1 MGFDLALFNKV
12 SSADIGSKAA
22 SQSRREKKENAW
34 AQIETRAAEI
44 KEKFEQEAAQAA
56 DFKQWCDKEIA
67 EFIARKKSLMLV

>member
-44 KEKFEQEAAQAA
+44 KEKFEQEAA
-56 DFKQWCDKEIA
+56 DA
-67 EFIARKKSLMLV
+67 EQTKMKRRESKTSANTKKGK